1 MAPTLVLLPGMD
13 GTGEHF
19 APLLAV
25 LTDRFPTLVV
35 RYPDEPLDYQHY
47 EQIARAALPQDRPFI
62 LLGESFSGP
71 IALSIAADPPAGLVA
86 YVLCASFASC
96 PHWILR
102 VVRPFLEVIPTHRV
116 PNAVAAY
123 FLMGRFATPEL
134 RRANA
139 AALRRVS
146 PRTLSAR
153 LKAVAEVDVSEKLG
167 RIRVPG
173 LYLRGTEDRLVPAA
187 ICHALARTASNVH
200 VVEIEGPHFL
210 LQVSPQLAAKAIAD
224 FVSSPAVAAN
234 YALER
239 TRIDQ
244 VPKVQQPQLA
254 AQRDR

>member
-19 APLLAV
+19 APLLNV
-25 LTDRFPTLVV
+25 LANRFPAVVV
-35 RYPDEPLDYQHY
+35 RYPDERLDYAQY
-47 EQIARAALPQDRPFI
+47 EVIARAALPQDKPFV

-71 IALSIAADPPAGLVA
+71 IALSIAADPPRGLIG

-96 PHWILR
+96 PRWILR
-102 VVRPFLEVIPTHRV
+102 VLRPFLGIMPSHRV
-116 PNAVAAY
+116 PNSVAAY
-123 FLMGRFATPEL
+123 FLMGRFATADL

-139 AALRRVS
+139 ATLRRVS

-153 LKAVAEVDVSEKLG
+153 LQAVAEVDVSDKL
-167 RIRVPG
+167 RSIRVPG

-187 ICHALARTASNVH
+187 VCHSLAQTASNFR

-210 LQVSPQLAAKAIAD
+210 LQVSPQLAAKAITD
-224 FVSSPAVAAN
+224 FVSSPDVAAN

-239 TRIDQ
+239 TRGDK
-244 VPKVQQPQLA
+244 VPKAQQPQLA
-254 AQRDR
+254 AQRER